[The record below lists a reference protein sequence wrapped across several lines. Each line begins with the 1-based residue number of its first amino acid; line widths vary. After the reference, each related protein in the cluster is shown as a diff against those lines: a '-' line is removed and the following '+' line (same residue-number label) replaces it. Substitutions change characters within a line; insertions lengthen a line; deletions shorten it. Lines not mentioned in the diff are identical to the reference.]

1 MNGVSCQRAKG
12 ENGDWENEKE
22 GVIGS
27 QNIVESILKH
37 ILSVP
42 DSAIYAVPQ
51 LESLRLNGRN
61 AGAARDVNAAA
72 AAAVS
77 AAVQHFA
84 NFTPEFT
91 L

>member
-51 LESLRLNGRN
+51 LESLNGRN